1 MIIAHLVNRFLRFE
15 FMSYCHRPS
24 VHLHLFS
31 KRKNEVFSS
40 HFNPTIQY
48 IIKSD
53 ICKTCLNFSVP
64 DDQNRGNAFW
74 RSRGR
79 SLRRTPWWHGRIT
92 FRGRHGWDVW
102 WGRVWRLQLWSRCQ
116 ASPMSTMS
124 EDIFVQPS
132 IGPAHVCFLQL
143 TAIILFCSLN
153 DKYLLTFQTGA
164 HWRKALQM
172 LILRS

>member
-1 MIIAHLVNRFLRFE
+1 MGSFLQV
-15 FMSYCHRPS
+15 MAYS
-24 VHLHLFS
+24 VHFKS
-31 KRKNEVFSS
+31 
-40 HFNPTIQY
+40 TMQY
-48 IIKSD
+48 MLKSD
-53 ICKTCLNFSVP
+53 ICKTYFNFSVP

-102 WGRVWRLQLWSRCQ
+102 WGRVWWLQLWSRCQ

-132 IGPAHVCFLQL
+132 IGPAHVCFIAIDTLI
-143 TAIILFCSLN
+143 AIILFS
-153 DKYLLTFQTGA
+153 KWQTFVNFSDGCTLEKSPTNA
-164 HWRKALQM
+164 HIAIVDSNNCLMCNNTQDF
-172 LILRS
+172 ILVSGVTF